1 MVKPIAVVDYSV
13 DGKSGGLIKSWLNE
27 PVEIISIKE
36 NLPFPEVLPDNF
48 RAFIHT
54 GSSHSIII
62 PTSFIEGAKR
72 LVKSAITAKIPQM
85 GICYGHQLLAL
96 ATVGAS
102 GVARSHSIEIGWKN
116 IDFLEDWPSDE
127 ISGSHKVW
135 ESHYD
140 CVVEVPKG
148 SKITATNAHTE
159 IQAFVNK
166 DLKLFG
172 TQFHPEFNLENGN
185 KAFRDDIETLNK
197 NDIKL
202 QEALTSN
209 LDPIPGNFVFSDFL
223 TMYGV
228 E

>member
-1 MVKPIAVVDYSV
+1 MIKPIAVIDYSV
-13 DGKSGGLIKSWLNE
+13 DGKSGALIKSWLNE
-27 PVEIISIKE
+27 PVEIISVKE

-48 RAFIHT
+48 RALIHS

-62 PTSFIEGAKR
+62 PTSFIVDAKR

-102 GVARSHSIEIGWKN
+102 GVARSHSIEIGWQSLN
-116 IDFLEDWPSDE
+116 FLEAWPSE
-127 ISGSHKVW
+127 EVSGSHKVW

-185 KAFRDDIETLNK
+185 KAFRDDIETLEK
-197 NDIKL
+197 NNVKL
-202 QEALTSN
+202 EEALTSN